1 MVQSGSMNDYGM
13 KISEAS
19 SSIFAPSR
27 NIITEMIMVQ
37 FIAVIMACTGILIF
51 KGDEMSSGD
60 VSVFVV
66 GIFGAFIFLTTLYS
80 KITR

>member
-37 FIAVIMACTGILIF
+37 FIAVIMACTGILIL

-60 VSVFVV
+60 GSVFVV

>member
-1 MVQSGSMNDYGM
+1 MQPSDYGI
-13 KISEAS
+13 KLSQAS

-27 NIITEMIMVQ
+27 NIIVEMIMVQ
-37 FIAVIMACTGILIF
+37 FISVIIAGVSILVF

-66 GIFGAFIFLTTLYS
+66 GIFGALIFLTTLYS
-80 KITR
+80 RITR

>member
-1 MVQSGSMNDYGM
+1 MQSSDYGI
-13 KISEAS
+13 KLSQAS

-27 NIITEMIMVQ
+27 NIIVEMIMVQ
-37 FIAVIMACTGILIF
+37 FISVIIAGVSILVF

-66 GIFGAFIFLTTLYS
+66 GIFGALIFLTTLYS
-80 KITR
+80 RITR

>member
-1 MVQSGSMNDYGM
+1 MQSNDYGI
-13 KISEAS
+13 KLSQAS

-27 NIITEMIMVQ
+27 NIIVEMIMVQ
-37 FIAVIMACTGILIF
+37 FISVIIAGVSILIF

-66 GIFGAFIFLTTLYS
+66 GIFGALIFLTTLYS
-80 KITR
+80 RITR

>member
-1 MVQSGSMNDYGM
+1 MQPSEYGI
-13 KISEAS
+13 KLSQAS

-27 NIITEMIMVQ
+27 NIIVEMIMVQ
-37 FIAVIMACTGILIF
+37 FISVIIAGVSILIF

-66 GIFGAFIFLTTLYS
+66 GIFGALIFLTTLYS
-80 KITR
+80 RITR

>member
-1 MVQSGSMNDYGM
+1 MQPSEYGI
-13 KISEAS
+13 KLSQAS

-27 NIITEMIMVQ
+27 NIIVEMIMVQ
-37 FIAVIMACTGILIF
+37 FISVIIAGVSILVF

-66 GIFGAFIFLTTLYS
+66 GIFGALIFLTTLYS
-80 KITR
+80 RITR

>member
-1 MVQSGSMNDYGM
+1 MQPSDYGI
-13 KISEAS
+13 KLSQAS

-27 NIITEMIMVQ
+27 NIIVEMIMVQ
-37 FIAVIMACTGILIF
+37 FISVIIAGVSILIF

-66 GIFGAFIFLTTLYS
+66 GIFGALIFLTTLYS
-80 KITR
+80 RITR

>member
-1 MVQSGSMNDYGM
+1 MQPSDYGI
-13 KISEAS
+13 KLSQAS

-27 NIITEMIMVQ
+27 NIIIEMIMVQ
-37 FIAVIMACTGILIF
+37 FISVIIAGVSILIF

-66 GIFGAFIFLTTLYS
+66 GIFGALIFLTTLYS
-80 KITR
+80 RITR

>member
-1 MVQSGSMNDYGM
+1 MQSRDYGM
-13 KISEAS
+13 RLSEAS

-37 FIAVIMACTGILIF
+37 FISVIIACVSILIF

-80 KITR
+80 RITR

>member
-1 MVQSGSMNDYGM
+1 MVQPGSMTDYGM
-13 KISEAS
+13 RLSEAG
-19 SSIFAPSR
+19 SSILSPSR
-27 NIITEMIMVQ
+27 NIINEMIMVQ
-37 FIAVIMACTGILIF
+37 FIAVIMACTAILIF

-80 KITR
+80 RITR

>member
-1 MVQSGSMNDYGM
+1 MMQPSDYGI
-13 KISEAS
+13 KLSQAS

-27 NIITEMIMVQ
+27 NIIVEMIMVQ
-37 FIAVIMACTGILIF
+37 FISVIIAGVSILIF

-66 GIFGAFIFLTTLYS
+66 GIFGALIFLTTLYS
-80 KITR
+80 RITR

>member
-1 MVQSGSMNDYGM
+1 MQSSDYGI
-13 KISEAS
+13 KISQAS

-27 NIITEMIMVQ
+27 NIIVEMIMVQ
-37 FIAVIMACTGILIF
+37 FISVIIAGVSILIF

-66 GIFGAFIFLTTLYS
+66 GIFGALIFLTTLYS
-80 KITR
+80 RITR

>member
-1 MVQSGSMNDYGM
+1 MQSSDYGI
-13 KISEAS
+13 KISQAS
-19 SSIFAPSR
+19 SSIFSPSR
-27 NIITEMIMVQ
+27 NIIIEMIMVQ
-37 FIAVIMACTGILIF
+37 FISVIIAGVSILIF

-80 KITR
+80 RITR

>member
-1 MVQSGSMNDYGM
+1 MQPGSINDYGM
-13 KISEAS
+13 RISEAS

-37 FIAVIMACTGILIF
+37 FIAVIMACVGILIF

-66 GIFGAFIFLTTLYS
+66 GIFGSMVFLTTLYS
-80 KITR
+80 RISR